1 MVMSHEEYRSL
12 VERLENYRESHP
24 HLVTIWRDYLS
35 IKEERFR
42 EAIKACEAVVR
53 KLDDTEDI
61 HLLTMATIIAVL
73 CAPPDRNPLQ

>member
-12 VERLENYRESHP
+12 VERLEIYRESHP

-42 EAIKACEAVVR
+42 QAIKACDAMVR
-53 KLDDTEDI
+53 KLDNTDDI
-61 HLLTMATIIAVL
+61 HPLTMATLITVL
-73 CAPPDRNPLQ
+73 SGARP